1 METFAIVDRM
11 AEFSFQSPCV
21 DATIK
26 FGSQLAGHL
35 IARDVIA
42 LSGDLGAGK
51 THLSKGIAS
60 GLGVD
65 PDLVNSPTFVLLQQ
79 YDGRL
84 PVYHFDTYRLSE
96 PAEFEDIGGI
106 ELLEHAGVCLIEWPQ
121 RIEELLPARTIR
133 IEIAATDVETR
144 TITIR
149 DTHQRSRDIAAKL
162 ADKSAG

>member
-1 METFAIVDRM
+1 MS
-11 AEFSFQSPCV
+11 EFSLQSPGV
-21 DATIK
+21 DATIA
-26 FGSQLAGHL
+26 FGSQLAGQL

-106 ELLEHAGVCLIEWPQ
+106 ELLEHEGVCLIEWPQ
-121 RIEELLPARTIR
+121 RIEELLPDRTIW
-133 IEIAATDVETR
+133 IEIAATGADIR
-144 TITIR
+144 SITIR
-149 DTHQRSRDIAAKL
+149 GTHQRSRDII
-162 ADKSAG
+162 AGLG